1 MLLFKELIYQ
11 GIQTGQVP
19 ARTKAAREWYR
30 DTAQQSQG
38 GLTPSSVVRK
48 FSQKRKVARP
58 DAGQM
63 YAFRY
68 DPKGKQTLPYY
79 DVFPLVFPIESYSDG
94 FLGINFHYL
103 PLALRAKLMD
113 ALYSVTSDKRYDE
126 NTRLVATYRV
136 LQAASKFKA
145 FRPTIKHYLYAHVRS
160 PFLEITAPEWDI
172 ALFLPMESFKKAT
185 KETVWKDSR
194 GKI

>member
-1 MLLFKELIYQ
+1 
-11 GIQTGQVP
+11 
-19 ARTKAAREWYR
+19 
-30 DTAQQSQG
+30 
-38 GLTPSSVVRK
+38 VRK

>member
-1 MLLFKELIYQ
+1 MLLFKEIIYQ
-11 GIQTGQVP
+11 GIQAGQIP
-19 ARTKAAREWYR
+19 ARTKTAREWYR
-30 DTAQQSQG
+30 DTAQQSQS

-48 FSQKRKVARP
+48 FSAKRKLARP
-58 DAGQM
+58 DPGQM

-68 DPKGKQTLPYY
+68 DPKGKQKLPYY
-79 DVFPLVFPIESYSDG
+79 DVFPLVFPVESYPDG

-103 PLALRAKLMD
+103 PLNLRAKLMD
-113 ALYSVTSDKRYDE
+113 ALYSVTTDKKYNE
-126 NTRLVATYRV
+126 NTRLAATYSV

-145 FRPTIKHYLYAHVRS
+145 FRPTVKRYLYDHVRS
-160 PFLEITAPEWDI
+160 QFLEITAPEWDI

-185 KETVWKDSR
+185 KETVWQDSR